1 MTSTIIVVIALFVV
15 YLLVTRST
23 KGSVSVVGAKADL
36 KAFTKYAKFRLG
48 KGRTV
53 TAEDVEN
60 VESFALAMGVE
71 FTARDEANAL
81 KNQLPKTVKYLNKK
95 AEKALAFWNK
105 MNSYAKALAVVA
117 GIVIFGLLYKTWA
130 GPLWEMVKTSGEF
143 LYSILLSAPYTIA
156 GIAVFLVAAYAFKKT
171 APARKA
177 KHLAAAKAVEARIP
191 EVNKMADILNQ

>member
-1 MTSTIIVVIALFVV
+1 MINLIILVVVLSLVLF
-15 YLLVTRST
+15 LTRNAPGLGGIV
-23 KGSVSVVGAKADL
+23 KMKADL
-36 KAFTKYAKFRLG
+36 NAFTKYARFRLG
-48 KGRTV
+48 KGKAV

-95 AEKALAFWNK
+95 AEKALVFWNK
-105 MNSYAKALAVVA
+105 MNSYAKTLSVVA
-117 GIVIFGLLYKTWA
+117 GIVVFGLLYKTWA
-130 GPLWEMVKTSGEF
+130 GPLWEMLKTSGQF
-143 LYSILLSAPYTIA
+143 LYSLLLSAPYTVA
-156 GIAVFLVAAYAFKKT
+156 GVAIFLVAAYAFKKT

-177 KHLAAAKAVEARIP
+177 KYQAAAKAIEKRIP

>member
-1 MTSTIIVVIALFVV
+1 MTTLIVAIVLFALLV
-15 YLLVTRST
+15 YLTRNTVGIST
-23 KGSVSVVGAKADL
+23 VKPAKADL
-36 KAFTKYAKFRLG
+36 SAFTKYAKFRLG
-48 KGRTV
+48 KNKPV

-81 KNQLPKTVKYLNKK
+81 KNQLPKTVTYLNKK

-105 MNSYAKALAVVA
+105 MNSYAKTLSIVA

-177 KHLAAAKAVEARIP
+177 KHLATAKAVAARIP